1 MGVTGESAYVLTTMD
16 RIMNWARANSL
27 WPLAFGTSCCAIEMM
42 MSSMASRHDLAR
54 FGAEV
59 VRPTPRQADL
69 LILAGTIVKRMAKP
83 LRTLYEQ
90 MPEPRY
96 VIATGACTISGG
108 PFTYNSYTTVRGAE
122 DVIPVDVYVPG
133 CPPRPEALL
142 YGLLTLQKMIKEGE
156 AKGHPYKRMRPVTA
170 ALPPGMTQEKL
181 QKEIAEF
188 LETTSVIDTDKAA
201 CHAVWEKERY

>member
-1 MGVTGESAYVLTTMD
+1 MGLTGQSSYVLTSMD
-16 RIMNWARANSL
+16 RMMNWARANSL

-83 LRTLYEQ
+83 LRVLYEQ

-108 PFTYNSYTTVRGAE
+108 PFTYNSYTTVRGADE
-122 DVIPVDVYVPG
+122 VIPVDVFVPG
-133 CPPRPEALL
+133 CPPRPESLI
-142 YGLLTLQKMIKEGE
+142 YGLLTLQKMIKTGE
-156 AKGHPYKRMRPVTA
+156 AMGQPYKRKRPVTA
-170 ALPPGMTQEKL
+170 ALPPGITQEQL

-188 LETTSVIDTDKAA
+188 LDAHSIIDVEAA
-201 CHAVWEKERY
+201 ANNQRWEKERY

>member
-1 MGVTGESAYVLTTMD
+1 MTGQSSYVLTSMD

-42 MSSMASRHDLAR
+42 MSSMASRHDLSR

-83 LRTLYEQ
+83 LRVLYEQ

-108 PFTYNSYTTVRGAE
+108 PFTYNSYTTVRGADE
-122 DVIPVDVYVPG
+122 IIPVDVFVPG
-133 CPPRPEALL
+133 CPPRPEALI
-142 YGLLTLQKMIKEGE
+142 YGIMTLQKMIKTGE
-156 AKGHPYKRMRPVTA
+156 AYGQPYQRRRPITA
-170 ALPPGMTQEKL
+170 ALPPGMTQAQL

-188 LETTSVIDTDKAA
+188 LEAHATIDVDKAA
-201 CHAVWEKERY
+201 HNNRWEKERY